1 VVYNEDYK
9 VKFTRASKLLYRVS
23 KQCNEIELKAED
35 PRPALY
41 FIGRDKKIWV

>member
-9 VKFTRASKLLYRVS
+9 VKFTRAAKLLYKAS
-23 KQCNEIELKAED
+23 KVCNEIELKAED
-35 PRPALY
+35 PIPVLY